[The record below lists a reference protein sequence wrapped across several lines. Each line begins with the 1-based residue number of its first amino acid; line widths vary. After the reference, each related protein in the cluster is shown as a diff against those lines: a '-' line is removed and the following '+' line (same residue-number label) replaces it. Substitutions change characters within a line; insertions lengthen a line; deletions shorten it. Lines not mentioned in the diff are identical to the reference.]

1 MQTTTVFLSSPVIP
15 VENPF
20 KFRDVP
26 NDFLLGCTS
35 DSCFSVS
42 CFEKIAEEFRAIS
55 PQDSDVIITNTILFA
70 ILFVSPAI
78 AKIISENPDLAPS
91 RI

>member
-1 MQTTTVFLSSPVIP
+1 MQTTIVFLSSPVIP

-26 NDFLLGCTS
+26 DDFLLGCTS

-55 PQDSDVIITNTILFA
+55 PQDSDVIIINT